1 MSATYLP
8 NFFNLVIK
16 NFRSPTIRKL
26 IPEKQPDR
34 WQIIS
39 TTLKKLVELTKS
51 ITLHVYSWVW
61 IMIKIKITLSLFFP
75 FFLYK
80 ECSIPVP
87 KSHPTSIQVVTNT
100 RKLGTIWFEKTLSVF
115 TFNYNNATLFSLYF
129 LFSKSCTRNNKNF
142 LLFSVFP
149 ASNINFWKQEK
160 KVKTMRHFCI

>member
-1 MSATYLP
+1 MNPTYRP

-16 NFRSPTIRKL
+16 IFISPTIRKL
-26 IPEKQPDR
+26 IPKKR
-34 WQIIS
+34 WK
-39 TTLKKLVELTKS
+39 TTRQMTNNFYITKS

-61 IMIKIKITLSLFFP
+61 IMIKIIITLSLFFP

>member
-61 IMIKIKITLSLFFP
+61 IMIKIKITLPLFFP
-75 FFLYK
+75 FFYK

-87 KSHPTSIQVVTNT
+87 KSHPTFVQEVTNT
-100 RKLGTIWFEKTLSVF
+100 WKLGTTWFEKTLSVF

-149 ASNINFWKQEK
+149 VSYINFLKQEGK
-160 KVKTMRHFCI
+160 KSENNVTFL

>member
-61 IMIKIKITLSLFFP
+61 IMIKIKITLPLFFP
-75 FFLYK
+75 FFYK

-87 KSHPTSIQVVTNT
+87 KSHPTFVHNT
-100 RKLGTIWFEKTLSVF
+100 WKLGTTWFEKTLSVF
-115 TFNYNNATLFSLYF
+115 TFNYNNATVFHFISYWQNLVQETIKTFYCFLFSL
-129 LFSKSCTRNNKNF
+129 L
-142 LLFSVFP
+142 P
-149 ASNINFWKQEK
+149 I
-160 KVKTMRHFCI
+160 